1 MWLHAKRLLPRLG
14 LAAFLVLTP
23 KCVVCG
29 LAYAGLFGLG
39 AAELCGEVPAA
50 WPAWLSVA
58 AGGGALA
65 VLFWPNRVRRAG
77 SMTSWTSRSKPS

>member
-1 MWLHAKRLLPRLG
+1 MRLLAKRFLPRLG

-39 AAELCGEVPAA
+39 AAELCGDAPAA
-50 WPAWLSVA
+50 WPAWLTIA
-58 AGGGALA
+58 AGAAALA
-65 VLFWPNRVRRAG
+65 VLFWPNRGRRAG
-77 SMTSWTSRSKPS
+77 SMTSWTSRSKPL